1 MSTGGS
7 FCAGKCHRCPA
18 AGASWG
24 APSALLA
31 APSRLPRRSFGH
43 LRQLLGNTSRRPLPY
58 PPLIAPLGKSPSP
71 ELPSPKLWAESCAT
85 ELHCLPRHRQASPR
99 FCHPQQV
106 AGGVACE
113 SDYIPR
119 RAIVG
124 PLHIPEIWARI
135 SSAALWKIPAKHET
149 FFLAVMKSR
158 DFKPGLGGFSC
169 TAAKTIICNTFTPTH
184 FVSI

>member
-1 MSTGGS
+1 MRAADYPIWCLLLATLPRPMGQRYGVHAVDILACPQAALSALGS
-7 FCAGKCHRCPA
+7 AMRCPA

-58 PPLIAPLGKSPSP
+58 PPLITPLGKSPSP

-135 SSAALWKIPAKHET
+135 SSAALWK
-149 FFLAVMKSR
+149 FQQSMRL
-158 DFKPGLGGFSC
+158 FSWQ
-169 TAAKTIICNTFTPTH
+169 
-184 FVSI
+184 